1 VFQRN
6 FRYLFLVAAALFA
19 IQASPALA
27 QYSKPPDAY
36 SISYTE
42 SLMMPNQQV
51 KIYRD
56 GNRVLT
62 EEFTPKSGPMPQPT
76 HTAASI
82 DLQTHKEISA
92 DLQDSSVPCSVG
104 TLGGSP
110 AGDWSGNPFEWFSQF
125 FDADISKMSP
135 PKIGTD
141 TVAGMKATIYEISG
155 PDGQKAKVWIDDKYG
170 LMLKMASPGKNG
182 AMETALEVESFT
194 VGKPPASAFKMPA
207 RCAGAK

>member
-1 VFQRN
+1 MIRRPV
-6 FRYLFLVAAALFA
+6 YSLLLVAASLISLA
-19 IQASPALA
+19 PANLPA
-27 QYSKPPDAY
+27 QYAKPPDAY
-36 SISYTE
+36 SISYSE

-51 KIYRD
+51 KIYRY

-76 HTAASI
+76 HTVASI
-82 DLQTHKEISA
+82 NLQTHKEISA

-125 FDADISKMSP
+125 FDSDLSKLNP
-135 PKIGTD
+135 PKVGTD

-155 PDGQKAKVWIDDKYG
+155 PGGQKATVWVDDKYG
-170 LMLKMASPGKNG
+170 LLLKMAVPGKTG
-182 AMETALEVESFT
+182 GMETALEVSSFT
-194 VGKPPASAFKMPA
+194 VGEPPASAFEMPA
-207 RCAGAK
+207 KCDTTR